1 MNVTNIRIK
10 KKTNFWKQLDELIK
24 QQKDFTL
31 SFYRT
36 LGTDK
41 IWALFEIIKSCSNI
55 RAIDGILFTKQLK
68 LLELPKSLLSVK
80 IQIIDSLWL
89 SKCLHFLTSVYHSHV
104 TTLYLKCN
112 SYGSYV
118 ELIGR
123 NEESLVEEAKSILWS
138 NMRLKNCEIKIP
150 RLGEI
155 LQCELL
161 CQRNT
166 KYQNLIISAVCLSFS
181 ILKNRLGKDV
191 ATIILKP
198 LWKSRYE
205 KETYIHFQHQLPK
218 YFSEGSL
225 SAF

>member
-1 MNVTNIRIK
+1 
-10 KKTNFWKQLDELIK
+10 
-24 QQKDFTL
+24 
-31 SFYRT
+31 
-36 LGTDK
+36 
-41 IWALFEIIKSCSNI
+41 
-55 RAIDGILFTKQLK
+55 
-68 LLELPKSLLSVK
+68 
-80 IQIIDSLWL
+80 
-89 SKCLHFLTSVYHSHV
+89 V